1 MDIKDLN
8 MDAPAWELF
17 DQITIYIL
25 KDAYRVSLLESSN
38 KHPGDTE
45 YNAKFRESL
54 SFVLSYFGEDV

>member
-45 YNAKFRESL
+45 YNIKLRDALEL
-54 SFVLSYFGEDV
+54 VLAYFGEDV